1 MRRKTHL
8 ILAALLAAPLALA
21 ACGDPKSG
29 GDDKP
34 AVGEEADDAAEAGD
48 EDDAAAAGDAAH
60 GAEVYAGT
68 CSSCHGPDAKGM
80 EGLGKDLH
88 NNAFVA
94 ERSDQEMLDFLKV
107 GRTATDPLNTTGV
120 DMPPKGGNP
129 ALQDQDLLDV
139 VAYVRTLK

>member
-1 MRRKTHL
+1 MRTYRHL
-8 ILAALLAAPLALA
+8 LLAVLLAAPLALA
-21 ACGDPKSG
+21 ACGDKAQPSS
-29 GDDKP
+29 DDSA
-34 AVGEEADDAAEAGD
+34 AVGEEAEDDDA
-48 EDDAAAAGDAAH
+48 DDADDVAAGDATH

-88 NNAFVA
+88 ANAFVA

-107 GRTATDPLNTTGV
+107 GRPATDPLNTTGV

>member
-1 MRRKTHL
+1 MRSYRHL
-8 ILAALLAAPLALA
+8 LLAALLAAPLALA
-21 ACGDPKSG
+21 AC
-29 GDDKP
+29 DDETP
-34 AVGEEADDAAEAGD
+34 PSSDDSAAVGEEAEDADADTDDV
-48 EDDAAAAGDAAH
+48 AAGDATH

-88 NNAFVA
+88 ANAFVA

-107 GRTATDPLNTTGV
+107 GRPATDPLNTTGV

>member
-8 ILAALLAAPLALA
+8 ILAALLAAPLAMA
-21 ACGDPKSG
+21 ACGPKQG
-29 GDDKP
+29 GDDDMP
-34 AVGEEADDAAEAGD
+34 AAGEEADEGEEADDA
-48 EDDAAAAGDAAH
+48 DDAAAVGDAAH

-68 CSSCHGPDAKGM
+68 CSSCHGPDAKGL

-107 GRTATDPLNTTGV
+107 GRPATDPLNTTGV